1 MWGKR
6 YNNDSLPCS
15 FQGYKQQQLRG
26 FTLLLRVCFCNHSTD
41 TTPTIE
47 SWSKSSRRDKL
58 VLWSQEYFRLMES
71 WRFLKNDSRSRAS
84 LKNCGERRKG
94 WCLVF
99 ITSQH
104 QHLNWERKILLCRV
118 EQSWLDS
125 PESDSSLQ
133 RPRKYKPEALY
144 CLSWEL
150 VLASTKP
157 TEPHGKVG
165 LLHPLRNHCSF
176 LLTSG

>member
-26 FTLLLRVCFCNHSTD
+26 FTLLLKVCFCNHSTD
-41 TTPTIE
+41 ATPTIE